1 MKRLI
6 AITAAFLTSPLAV
19 AQGDFS
25 DVKIETTKVTTG
37 IYMLQG
43 RGGNIGV
50 SAGDDGVVLIDDQY
64 APLTA
69 KIEAAIDKITDRP
82 VRFVLN
88 THWHGDHTGGNEYF
102 GKTGGVI
109 VAHDNV
115 RKRLS
120 SEQVIEFFDAT
131 VEPKPE
137 DALPVLTFSD
147 RLTVHLNGEPA
158 VAHHVAHAH
167 TDGDIIIHFPES
179 NVLHMGDIFFNQRY
193 PFIDLSSGGS
203 FEGMIHGAARG
214 LELAD
219 EDTRIIPGHGPL
231 ASRDD
236 LQFYHDMLVTI
247 RKRVQAMIDDGKSLE
262 QAIAANPT
270 QEYDAEWGQNFID
283 PEAIVTFAYKSLSGE
298 G

>member
-1 MKRLI
+1 MKQL
-6 AITAAFLTSPLAV
+6 LTMAGFVLASTLTF

-25 DVKIETTKVTTG
+25 SVKIETTKVAER

-50 SAGDDGVVLIDDQY
+50 SAGEDGVVLIDDQY

-147 RLTVHLNGEPA
+147 QLTVHLNGEPA

-167 TDGDIIIHFPES
+167 TDGDIMIHFPES

-193 PFIDLSSGGS
+193 PFIDLGSGGS
-203 FEGMIHGAARG
+203 LQGMIDGAARG

-219 EDTRIIPGHGPL
+219 EDTRIIPGHGAL
-231 ASRDD
+231 ADRDD

-262 QAIAANPT
+262 QVITANPT
-270 QEYDAEWGQNFID
+270 QQYDGEWGQNFID
-283 PEAIVTFAYKSLSGE
+283 PEDIVTFAYESLSSD
-298 G
+298 